1 VDAFVA
7 LGGHS
12 DKSGVVNKNTLIE
25 IVKR

>member
-12 DKSGVVNKNTLIE
+12 DKSGVVNKNTLM
-25 IVKR
+25 